1 MRTTL
6 LSLLHAGQ
14 PILYEAIFGHL
25 EARDALHLLSTCRQ
39 IREIK
44 NCLFNVDTQLRRFFD
59 KPLRFRQ
66 AMATHKLVVG
76 GSVALKLFSRA
87 TWTPGDLDVYT
98 RSTRAVLG
106 LSKLLRLEGY
116 VFEPYSW
123 HSVTVEASIANIGTL
138 KERLT
143 RINQRIPEDNETE
156 AEDLEKVY
164 KSKDIRD
171 VYRFRNPSTNARV
184 EVILTIGLEISA
196 ILDGYYS
203 TYIMNFFTYKKAYCL
218 FPYHTITLQQGFRTT
233 PSFNS
238 EKISNALDKYHDRGY
253 LLSEYGAFHMCKLS
267 CPMRPHRRIGDRF
280 TWTIE
285 FPTDDILAPDDI
297 EMPIEANTFGLR
309 LHSSFMY
316 ANEARDF
323 EAKDFVYVAVFSY
336 DHKLLKHEIL
346 VDSRLDSWR
355 HFLMEMLEKVEKQR
369 LQYYVADPL
378 LQEQTTLVGR
388 DQPLDAEV
396 IKYYNFWYDCIM
408 PGEFLWR
415 GQYPMLQ

>member
-14 PILYEAIFGHL
+14 PIL
-25 EARDALHLLSTCRQ
+25 DVLHLLSTCRQ
-39 IREIK
+39 IHEIK
-44 NCLFNVDTQLRRFFD
+44 DCLFNVDTQLRRFFD

-66 AMATHKLVVG
+66 AMATYQLIVG

-87 TWTPGDLDVYT
+87 PWTPGDLDVYT
-98 RSTRAVLG
+98 QSTKAVLG

-116 VFEPYSW
+116 VFEPYRW
-123 HSVTVEASIANIGTL
+123 HSATVETSIANIGTL

-143 RINQRIPEDNETE
+143 RITRIPEDNESE

-171 VYRFRNPSTNARV
+171 VYRFRKPSTGSRV
-184 EVILTIGLEISA
+184 EVILTRGMEISA

-203 TYIMNFFTYKKAYCL
+203 TYIMNFFTYRKAYCL
-218 FPYHTITLQQGFRTT
+218 FPYHTITLKEGYRTT

-238 EKISNALDKYHDRGY
+238 DKISSGLEKYHDRGY
-253 LLSEYGAFHMCKLS
+253 TLAEYGAYHMCKLF
-267 CPMRPHRRIGDRF
+267 CPLRPHRRIGDRF

-285 FPTDDILAPDDI
+285 FPIGDILEPDDI

-309 LHSSFMY
+309 LHSSFEY

-323 EAKDFVYVAVFSY
+323 QARDFVYVAVLCY
-336 DHKLLKHEIL
+336 KHKLLKHNIL
-346 VDSRLDSWR
+346 VDNRLDSWR
-355 HFLMEMLEKVEKQR
+355 QFLAETLEKIDKQR
-369 LQYYVADPL
+369 SQYYVADPL

-388 DQPLDAEV
+388 DQPLDAVV
-396 IKYYNFWYDCIM
+396 IKYYKFWHDCIM